1 MSRASALVKAVWR
14 VVDSLGWVI
23 ALVFI
28 GIAFSLIHHQSIEL
42 REQGA
47 FTRIIQVQGRPPAA
61 CLYLGIEKLGPALTS
76 REPEA
81 APLLHAY
88 VEIQRKRYEGVA
100 CPVKR

>member
-1 MSRASALVKAVWR
+1 MSSLKRVWR
-14 VVDSLGWVI
+14 VVDQLGWVI

-28 GIAFSLIHHQSIEL
+28 GIAFSLINHQGTLI

-47 FTRIIQVQGRPPAA
+47 FTRVIQVQGRPPAA
-61 CLYLGIEKLGPALTS
+61 CLYLGIEKLGPALTEK
-76 REPEA
+76 EPEA
-81 APLLHAY
+81 APLLQAY